1 MMFFKHLASRALQR
15 GQRPFRA
22 QTAYAVF
29 PNSLFHALKEPVPP
43 C

>member
-15 GQRPFRA
+15 GLRPFRA

-29 PNSLFHALKEPVPP
+29 QNSPFHTLKVPVPP